1 MWDHHLRLKFSLCLW
16 FSSVPLAAVR
26 SMDVYDEAV
35 TTMRVRWPPVTGAQG
50 YMLVY
55 RSVNASEPQQ
65 EKEVKIKVK
74 RDQRD
79 LQPFVSLDHTDHF
92 SSCSCESQETNRT
105 SS

>member
-79 LQPFVSLDHTDHF
+79 LQPFVSLDHTNHF

>member
-1 MWDHHLRLKFSLCLW
+1 
-16 FSSVPLAAVR
+16 
-26 SMDVYDEAV
+26 MDVYDEAV

>member
-65 EKEVKIKVK
+65 EKEVKIKIK